1 MIFTN
6 NRAPLQSSFPLLTN
20 LLPSLQSACK
30 LYRYQEK
37 NVKRKHLLRSKIREE
52 EIPPKEINVKS
63 VKSKNSSCSR
73 NTFPLVGVELYSA
86 PDSKNSNRGVRKFH
100 KSWYNPY
107 VISFY
112 RNISQT
118 RQCLF

>member
-52 EIPPKEINVKS
+52 EIPPKEINVKT

-73 NTFPLVGVELYSA
+73 NTFPLVASSYTQSRIRRIQTAVFG
-86 PDSKNSNRGVRKFH
+86 NSINRGTTH
-100 KSWYNPY
+100 
-107 VISFY
+107 
-112 RNISQT
+112 T
-118 RQCLF
+118 